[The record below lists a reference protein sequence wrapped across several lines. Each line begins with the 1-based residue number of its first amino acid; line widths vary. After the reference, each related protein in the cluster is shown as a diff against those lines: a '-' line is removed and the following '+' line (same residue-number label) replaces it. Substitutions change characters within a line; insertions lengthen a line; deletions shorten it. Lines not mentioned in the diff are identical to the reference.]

1 MHAFSMSQHQA
12 GHENARVRAFPCV
25 MAVASW
31 SRVTDSAAYLT
42 IDTKP
47 EPRRS
52 STSP

>member
-1 MHAFSMSQHQA
+1 MYAFSTHQHQA
-12 GHENARVRAFPCV
+12 GAGNARVRAAFPCV
-25 MAVASW
+25 MAMASW
-31 SRVTDSAAYLT
+31 SRDAYLT